1 MLEKIKLALRIS
13 HNLLDADINDSILE
27 ARAEMLR
34 SGVPAEVADSEHPLV
49 RAAIKVY
56 CLANYATDADMAEGY
71 QESWRYQLD
80 NLRKSH
86 IESEA
91 EEKEGGTSEE

>member
-1 MLEKIKLALRIS
+1 MLDKVKLALRIS
-13 HNLLDADINDSILE
+13 HNLLDEDIADSIQE

-34 SGVPAEVADSEHPLV
+34 SGVPLEVANSEHPLV

-56 CLANYATDADMAEGY
+56 CLANYATDADMADGY

-80 NLRKSH
+80 NLRKSTMV
-86 IESEA
+86 IETQ
-91 EEKEGGTSEE
+91 EEEGAVDA